1 MLGGRATP
9 APTAALSQVKGYMV
23 GENTGYLVAL
33 DSEDRVLG
41 FRRWEYVD
49 GFYFTRELYVVP
61 EMRKNL
67 TGDQPQPK
75 GEREALGF
83 T

>member
-1 MLGGRATP
+1 MF
-9 APTAALSQVKGYMV
+9 
-23 GENTGYLVAL
+23 
-33 DSEDRVLG
+33 G